1 MKKYDKIIIGA
12 GLETAKWNMTDS
24 LAHITYPFRYLIDRG
39 FMPDNI
45 SCCDDVIKETFAVVI
60 ENGKAIELNVSG
72 LNMTMHDTLP
82 SKRYIKMYHDMG
94 GKSNRVVAY
103 KDGKYVDYD
112 IEEALAMQ
120 KELDPFQYSVAKI
133 LAR

>member
-1 MKKYDKIIIGA
+1 
-12 GLETAKWNMTDS
+12 
-24 LAHITYPFRYLIDRG
+24 
-39 FMPDNI
+39 
-45 SCCDDVIKETFAVVI
+45 
-60 ENGKAIELNVSG
+60 
-72 LNMTMHDTLP
+72 
-82 SKRYIKMYHDMG
+82 MG